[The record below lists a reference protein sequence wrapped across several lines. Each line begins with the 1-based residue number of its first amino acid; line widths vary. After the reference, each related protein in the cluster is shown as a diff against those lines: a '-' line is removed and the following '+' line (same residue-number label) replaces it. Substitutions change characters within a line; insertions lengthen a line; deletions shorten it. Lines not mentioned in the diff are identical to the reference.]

1 MSATAS
7 RTKSSKQIQIAPGEQ
22 IGVGIDAH
30 KKSFYVCLWS
40 ADQDH
45 EIKRWS
51 QPADPAALMR
61 KLEPLRHHVRQIAY
75 EAGPTGFVLAR
86 ALEQEKWPIIVT
98 SPADIPTSRNA
109 PKCDRKDARNLAR
122 LAAKNML
129 NRCYVPTV
137 EHEDERR
144 MVRTR
149 GRMLCDKNR
158 SQLRIKSL
166 LLCNGIAEPESLKYW
181 SKKCIQELR
190 ELECTDDVRFCLNVH
205 IEQLIHTREL
215 LRACDKQLTRLAE
228 RPHQRMDI
236 TVLTSI
242 PGIGAPSAL
251 QFLVELGPR
260 GRFNDRIELGKY
272 LGLAPDVRSSGESR
286 SQLDLND
293 SGNRYLRTMLI
304 EAAWRWIRY
313 DDNARALYGRMMSNT
328 GTAQKA
334 IVAVA
339 RKLGIIMWHLR
350 ETQTL
355 YDTQKLS
362 RKDPLPTPTA

>member
-1 MSATAS
+1 MSATGNCVQS
-7 RTKSSKQIQIAPGEQ
+7 RKQIQLDANEQ
-22 IGVGIDAH
+22 IGVGIDVH

-40 ADQDH
+40 VRDDR
-45 EIKRWS
+45 EVRRWS
-51 QPADPAALMR
+51 QPSDAAALMR
-61 KLEPLRHHVRQIAY
+61 KLEPLRRHVRQIAY

-86 ALEQEKWPIIVT
+86 AMEKQNWPVIVT
-98 SPADIPTSRNA
+98 SPADIPTSPNA
-109 PKCDRKDARNLAR
+109 PKCDRKDARRLAR

-129 NRCYVPTV
+129 SGCFIPSV

-144 MVRTR
+144 MVRLR
-149 GRMLCDKNR
+149 GRIMCDKNR

-166 LLCNGIAEPESLKYW
+166 LLGNGIVEPPSLKYW
-181 SKKCIQELR
+181 GSKAIEDLKGLA
-190 ELECTDDVRFCLNVH
+190 CTADMRFCLDVH
-205 IEQLIHTREL
+205 IAQLVHTRQL
-215 LRACDKQLTRLAE
+215 LRSCDMQLQCLAE
-228 RPHQRMDI
+228 RPHRCHDI
-236 TVLTSI
+236 DLLTSI

-251 QFLVELGPR
+251 QFLVEIGPR
-260 GRFNDRIELGKY
+260 GRFGDRIELAKY

-286 SQLDLND
+286 SEGDLNH

-313 DDNARALYGRMMSNT
+313 DPNARALYGRMMSNT

-350 ETQTL
+350 ETQSVYETK
-355 YDTQKLS
+355 KLS
-362 RKDPLPTPTA
+362 RKELATTT